1 MKTYNSQVVTIV
13 NSILNDKFELE
24 MSKLVPTARLNEDL
38 NLDSLDFVDMFVILE
53 QKLGQTPQE
62 IDFLKIQ
69 TLGDI
74 YQMVSDLQSK
84 DAGQIN

>member
-1 MKTYNSQVVTIV
+1 LKTYNSQVVTIV